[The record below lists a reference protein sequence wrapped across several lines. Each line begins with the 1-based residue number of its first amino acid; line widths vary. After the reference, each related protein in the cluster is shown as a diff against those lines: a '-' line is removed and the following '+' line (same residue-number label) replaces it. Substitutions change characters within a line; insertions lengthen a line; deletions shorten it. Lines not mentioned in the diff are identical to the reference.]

1 MAQEEIDFSK
11 QIFINDDL
19 IDKIKILFLKASE
32 ILPHIVMRGDE
43 LVIKIS
49 NLEKLPDVMNTIC
62 LFHGTPKF
70 YVINIVDSSYVLT
83 AFY

>member
-1 MAQEEIDFSK
+1 MAQEEINLSK
-11 QIFINDDL
+11 QIVIDNDL
-19 IDKIKILFLKASE
+19 IDKVKILFLKASE

-49 NLEKLPDVMNTIC
+49 NLEKLPDVMNTIF
-62 LFHGTPKF
+62 LFYGSPKF
-70 YVINIVDSSYVLT
+70 YVINIVDDSYVLT